1 MERIL
6 NFRSPDLCTSFIVTK
21 IKKDFLK
28 KKMSSFKQ
36 VVSNYGKE
44 EPMFYCIIKFSD
56 CLNFG
61 YCKYGILFS
70 ILIQNGCVCC
80 MHEEKV

>member
-6 NFRSPDLCTSFIVTK
+6 NFRSPDLCMSFIVTK

-28 KKMSSFKQ
+28 KKMPSFKP

-44 EPMFYCIIKFSD
+44 EPMFYWIIKFSG

-70 ILIQNGCVCC
+70 ILIQNDCACC